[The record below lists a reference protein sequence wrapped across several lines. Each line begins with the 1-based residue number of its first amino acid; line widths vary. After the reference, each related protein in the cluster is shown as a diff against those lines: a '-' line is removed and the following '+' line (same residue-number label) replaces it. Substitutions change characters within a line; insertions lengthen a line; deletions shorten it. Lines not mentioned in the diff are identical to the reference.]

1 MNKSRILT
9 IILTALICVSAVSC
23 NKNSNKSSENS
34 SNEASQFATETTEE
48 LSEQTTEEQT
58 DTEESTDSKNESP
71 DNPFGK
77 TTDIN
82 DYFTPDA
89 PEPALWKVTD
99 DDSGN
104 VMYMMGTIHVA
115 SDNAFSLPDYIM
127 DAYENA
133 DGVAVEYDINKLSS
147 SLTSLAL
154 YQNALL
160 YKDGTTVK
168 DHLSSETYEKAK
180 NYFDDLGVYN
190 EQLDKYTTGYWIQQ
204 LNMIMFQR
212 MENLNLTGIDSYFIG
227 LANKDGKE
235 VVSIEEL
242 SAQTDALNAYS
253 DDLADYVISDMVDNI
268 DEIEEYTQS
277 VADMYNCW
285 AKGDVDKLQEI
296 DADEMGELPK
306 ELEDDYVQY
315 ENIILHNRNQVMA
328 QRASEFI
335 ENNDNLFYMVGSL
348 HFAGDQGVDDILE
361 DMGYTVEKLH

>member
-1 MNKSRILT
+1 
-9 IILTALICVSAVSC
+9 
-23 NKNSNKSSENS
+23 
-34 SNEASQFATETTEE
+34 
-48 LSEQTTEEQT
+48 
-58 DTEESTDSKNESP
+58 
-71 DNPFGK
+71 
-77 TTDIN
+77 
-82 DYFTPDA
+82 
-89 PEPALWKVTD
+89 
-99 DDSGN
+99 
-104 VMYMMGTIHVA
+104 MYMMETIHVA
-115 SDNAFSLPDYIM
+115 SDNSFSLPDYIM

-212 MENLNLTGIDSYFIG
+212 MENLNFTGIDSYFIG